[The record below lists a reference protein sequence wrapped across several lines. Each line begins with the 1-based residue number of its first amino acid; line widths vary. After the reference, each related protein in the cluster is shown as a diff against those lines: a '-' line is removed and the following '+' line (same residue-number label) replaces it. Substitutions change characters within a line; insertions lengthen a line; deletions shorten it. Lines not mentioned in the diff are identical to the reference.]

1 MTPLEA
7 LDASGLLPKIA
18 ATAWPD
24 GERFSRI
31 AEAADLLHV
40 DNDQTP
46 DGLYPFADV
55 VVGCEIRHAGAW
67 CLVVGKSER
76 PDRLW
81 LQPEG
86 SNAAEWVDVAE
97 GERFAMADPW

>member
-1 MTPLEA
+1 MSPLEA
-7 LDASGLLPKIA
+7 LDRSGLLPTIA
-18 ATAWPD
+18 ATALPQSWD
-24 GERFSRI
+24 DLVEQ
-31 AEAADLLHV
+31 ADLLHV

-55 VVGCEIRHAGAW
+55 VVGCEVRHAGAW

-76 PDRLW
+76 PDRLR

-97 GERFAMADPW
+97 GERFAMADPF